1 MFSALKRLTS
11 KTENGIVPGVSPG
24 HHTMS
29 QNLQRKFAKGVQ
41 YNMKIIIKGD
51 RNTGKTCLFHR
62 LQGKKFFEEYVPTD
76 EIQVASIQWNYKA
89 ADDIVKVE
97 VWDVVD
103 KGKKRVPLDG
113 LKLGPAPEQAPALD
127 AEFLD
132 VYKGTNGLILMM
144 DITKSWTFDYIQ
156 RELPKVP
163 EHIPVLILGNHC
175 DMSHHR
181 TITMDH
187 ALYYI
192 ESVQRPKDS
201 AQIRYTESSMS
212 NGFGLKYIH
221 KFFCLPFLQLQHL
234 TLIGLLERNKV
245 ETEITVHELDLYQQ
259 SEDADYDM
267 FLQLLTNKRRQQA
280 ESNANTA
287 TSMSQSQNSHMQQS
301 QSQVQLS
308 SYSQHQPG
316 APSSSGTG
324 NNASSSSH
332 NSSDANIKFRSQS
345 VPDVTSPPHPSGPRP
360 TTNPLPLSPSG
371 RPIIDP
377 TVAAAA
383 VAAANAAGNANSNN
397 TSIMAKIFGKKD
409 SGDDKSQG
417 TNPTGALVLDGVLD
431 LSVKSVEEFVPDEG
445 SELDNSFLDEGSNH
459 LSANAASALK
469 QAEQADSDSDIETGN
484 PLVSEFQDEIDPED
498 FSSCMQN
505 VKISHQSTSSPSQS
519 QSKNINSSVQSDHQP
534 QQLDSNSNTGSG
546 SDHNVK
552 NEGTETDN
560 VDNAF
565 NVTIT
570 EDILEEWMGRVS
582 PEGGEDSGP
591 GGAESSD
598 STSKLHSRKHHSKDK
613 DKGEEKSSKTKHHK
627 KKSSRE
633 KSSKDKD
640 LSKDKEDKKSKKKKS
655 SSNRNHRNSNNEEGR
670 HDELEEFL
678 NSRDNSYEVI

>member
-1 MFSALKRLTS
+1 MFSALKRLTG
-11 KTENGIVPGVSPG
+11 KTENGIIPGTTPG
-24 HHTMS
+24 HHAMS

-62 LQGKKFFEEYVPTD
+62 LQGKKFVEEYVPTD
-76 EIQVASIQWNYKA
+76 EIQVTSIQWNYKA

-144 DITKSWTFDYIQ
+144 DITKNWTFDYIQ

-181 TITMDH
+181 SVTMDH
-187 ALYYI
+187 VLYYI

-221 KFFCLPFLQLQHL
+221 KFFCLPFLQLQHV
-234 TLIGLLERNKV
+234 TLVGLLERNKI
-245 ETEITVHELDLYQQ
+245 ESEITVHELDLYQQ
-259 SEDADYDM
+259 SEDADYDR
-267 FLQLLTNKRRQQA
+267 FLQLLTTKRRQLA
-280 ESNANTA
+280 ESNATTT
-287 TSMSQSQNSHMQQS
+287 TSINQSQNLHNVQQ
-301 QSQVQLS
+301 
-308 SYSQHQPG
+308 SYSQTHLSSSSAHSQYQPG
-316 APSSSGTG
+316 VTNSSSGMTISSG
-324 NNASSSSH
+324 HSVGSTDVNNVKARSH
-332 NSSDANIKFRSQS
+332 S
-345 VPDVTSPPHPSGPRP
+345 VPDVTSAHLHPSVPRP

-371 RPIIDP
+371 QPIIDP
-377 TVAAAA
+377 AVTAAA
-383 VAAANAAGNANSNN
+383 VAAATAATGVNS
-397 TSIMAKIFGKKD
+397 
-409 SGDDKSQG
+409 SG
-417 TNPTGALVLDGVLD
+417 AIVLDGVLD
-431 LSVKSVEEFVPDEG
+431 MSVKSVEEFVPDEG
-445 SELDNSFLDEGSNH
+445 SELDNSFLEDSSHQH
-459 LSANAASALK
+459 LSPTAVNALK
-469 QAEQADSDSDIETGN
+469 QADQQDSDSDVEIGN
-484 PLVSEFQDEIDPED
+484 PLVTEFQDEIDPED
-498 FSSCMQN
+498 FSSCIRS
-505 VKISHQSTSSPSQS
+505 VHITQSSSPLLPQN
-519 QSKNINSSVQSDHQP
+519 KNFNLSSIQVEVHQ
-534 QQLDSNSNTGSG
+534 QQNTESNGDFISNEQTSNDITVDSG
-546 SDHNVK
+546 
-552 NEGTETDN
+552 
-560 VDNAF
+560 F

-570 EDILEEWMGRVS
+570 EDMLEEWMGRVS

-598 STSKLHSRKHHSKDK
+598 STARLHSKRHHSRDK
-613 DKGEEKSSKTKHHK
+613 DKSEEKSSKSKHHK

-633 KSSKDKD
+633 KSNKDKD
-640 LSKDKEDKKSKKKKS
+640 LIKDKDKDKDEKKSKKKKS
-655 SSNRNHRNSNNEEGR
+655 SSNRSHRNSSNEEGK